1 MSVSAFPHG
10 ACAAAEEAGGLSVIP
25 NTNGDDNFRLNANCY
40 AGIQW
45 QNDGDEA
52 EYTNSAGLNVIG
64 TWLKAGTP
72 AEVWVA
78 CAVTSGSWNSL
89 NPGTS
94 LLQLSTTRSFRIVR
108 TTNGTHSVTCVFNFY
123 DAASGGNLIAT
134 TGSITFNAER
144 GSA

>member
-10 ACAAAEEAGGLSVIP
+10 ACAAAGGLSVIP
-25 NTNGDDNFRLNANCY
+25 NTNGDDNVRLDANCY

-64 TWLKAGTP
+64 TWLKGGTA

-78 CAVTSGSWNSL
+78 CAVTLGSWNSL

-108 TTNGTHSVTCVFNFY
+108 TTDGTQSVTCTFNFY
-123 DAASGGNLIAT
+123 NAASGGDLIAT

-144 GSA
+144 GTL